1 MSYILSKLRVYN
13 SSIYSSNTFT
23 IFSIASTYI
32 CDVIE
37 YSNRVNVQVEWCSFL
52 KKWVYELND
61 VTRNVHLLICEK
73 ESRQMSYVLSDKFK
87 TGLHQSIHLVWGVKR
102 NMIRYIFIKKE
113 YISFLVFAFTIF
125 EFISWWVNQ
134 LRNEI
139 IVNNIRKIKSNE
151 SIQELHIN
159 RQYQLRWHL
168 LNLKFQREINVL

>member
-1 MSYILSKLRVYN
+1 MSLISYFLWIYIFAELRIYN
-13 SSIYSSNTFT
+13 SSIYSSNIFT

-87 TGLHQSIHLVWGVKR
+87 SGLHQSIHLVWGVKR
-102 NMIRYIFIKKE
+102 NMIRYIYSYRNNIFH
-113 YISFLVFAFTIF
+113 FLVFAFTILD
-125 EFISWWVNQ
+125 FIAWSRCMNQ
-134 LRNEI
+134 LRT
-139 IVNNIRKIKSNE
+139 E
-151 SIQELHIN
+151 S
-159 RQYQLRWHL
+159 
-168 LNLKFQREINVL
+168 